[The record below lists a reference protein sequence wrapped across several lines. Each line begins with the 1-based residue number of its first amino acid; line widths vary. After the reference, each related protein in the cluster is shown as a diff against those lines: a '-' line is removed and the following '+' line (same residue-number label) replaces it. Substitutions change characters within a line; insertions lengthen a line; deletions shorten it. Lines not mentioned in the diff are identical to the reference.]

1 MNPAYPDSLMLNGG
15 SFTTVN
21 KKQIANNIIIID
33 LFATSRNVA
42 D

>member
-21 KKQIANNIIIID
+21 KKPIANNIIIID
-33 LFATSRNVA
+33 LFATSTNVA